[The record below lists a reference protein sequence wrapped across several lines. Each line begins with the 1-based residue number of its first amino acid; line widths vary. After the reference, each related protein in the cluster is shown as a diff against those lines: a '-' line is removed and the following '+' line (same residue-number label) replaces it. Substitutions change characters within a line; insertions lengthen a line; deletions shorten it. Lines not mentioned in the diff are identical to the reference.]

1 VTARRRPAAAERP
14 SAKIYAVSDGR
25 GETCEQVVRAALV
38 QFAEQPYSVERRARV
53 RTRREVQTL
62 VRQAAREHA
71 VIFYTL
77 VGDSTRREMAEIS
90 RRLLVPTVD
99 VLGPAFSALF
109 DLFRRGPGT
118 TPGLLYASDPKRY
131 ASRDAIEFALKHDD
145 GQRTE
150 DLANA
155 DVVLVG
161 VSRSSKTSTCFYLAA
176 AGVKAA
182 NVPLVPGV
190 AVPRTLA
197 RLGRRKVIG
206 LRVNVARLMT
216 IREARAETLGIV
228 ATDPYLEEDAVAREV
243 IEANRTMERHGW
255 ASLDVSYL
263 AVEEIAREVLR
274 LRGLGNHR

>member
-1 VTARRRPAAAERP
+1 MARRRPDPPARP

-38 QFAEQPYSVERRARV
+38 QFEERTYVLERRAGV
-53 RTRREVQTL
+53 RTVSDVRAL
-62 VRQAAREHA
+62 LRQAAREHA
-71 VIFYTL
+71 VVFYTL
-77 VGDSTRREMAEIS
+77 VGDTTRREMAEVS
-90 RRLLVPTVD
+90 RRRLVPTVD

-109 DLFRRGPGT
+109 DLFRRGHGA
-118 TPGLLYASDPKRY
+118 TPGLLYASDPRRY
-131 ASRDAIEFALKHDD
+131 ASRDAIEFALRHDD

-150 DLANA
+150 ELARADL
-155 DVVLVG
+155 VLVG

-190 AVPRTLA
+190 PVPRTLA
-197 RLGRRKVIG
+197 RLGRRTVIG

-216 IREARAETLGIV
+216 IREARAETLGI
-228 ATDPYLEEDAVAREV
+228 AASDPYLEERAVAREV
-243 IEANRTMERHGW
+243 TEANRAMERHGW

-274 LRGLGNHR
+274 LRGLA